1 MFVGKVNLLQDTKD
15 ALLHMQLEDLA
26 KLLSRRRDIRVETG
40 FHALYDEAAGVLTVS
55 QFWRDL
61 PPGVRAAGWKS
72 DVYLRAFGSAWFS
85 DAAAIATFMA
95 ESESGPLPVLA
106 RQLFALGEDMR
117 LTRICREQRPGMAR
131 VFAQR
136 HEAYAAYYRHPLRG
150 YIRKREYAEALL
162 LLVYGWFTGSAAL
175 TVDAAA
181 AADASAAELEA
192 LGELRALL
200 QPLPALLERLEA
212 AASTGEAA
220 ALCRELTAALAYR
233 LGRDAAAPLFATSP
247 GSGTAAPLPAGY
259 RGPLP
264 PARPLADAGGSDKAA
279 GPAGRL
285 EGERLPMWSRESAD
299 RSPGPLRFELE
310 RGRPADAFGGA
321 PRAGDATDAARALTP
336 AQGRSRRAGQSGAAA
351 ERRYRGDLPGP
362 QPGVAASPN
371 AARLTAAWLAPV
383 KPSPEETAAY
393 GRMRERVLPFTRQ
406 LQRAIR
412 RSLEQ
417 RRVAPRA
424 DRPFGRLDKRL
435 TRIVTEEVPRLF
447 SKKLSPTP
455 RLDAALTLLVDCS
468 ASMQDKMEAT
478 KLGLTLFHE
487 ALRSLAIAHEIVGFW
502 EDADRVTAQEA
513 PSCFRIAVDFA
524 RSLLPGRG
532 AAIMQLAPQ
541 QDNRDGF
548 AIRLMTARLLQR
560 PERQR
565 VLLVFSDGEPSAADY
580 HESGIVDTHAA
591 VSEARRRGID
601 VVSVFL
607 GSGGEVHET
616 ERAAMQSIYGRGSVV
631 VPELAELPGRLA
643 PILRKLLLKSI
654 F

>member
-1 MFVGKVNLLQDTKD
+1 MFVGKVHLLQDTKD

-26 KLLSRRRDIRVETG
+26 KLLSRRRELKVETG
-40 FHALYDEAAGVLTVS
+40 FHALYDEAAGLVTVS

-61 PPGVRAAGWKS
+61 APDVRAAGWKS
-72 DVYLRAFGSAWFS
+72 DVYLRALGSAWFS
-85 DAAAIATFMA
+85 DSPAIAVYLA
-95 ESESGPLPVLA
+95 ESAAGPLPKLA
-106 RQLFALGEDMR
+106 QQLFALGEDMR
-117 LTRICREQRPGMAR
+117 LTRICCEQRPGMAR
-131 VFAQR
+131 VFAVR
-136 HEAYAAYYRHPLRG
+136 HAAYAAYYRHVLRG
-150 YIRKREYAEALL
+150 FIRKREYAEALL

-175 TVDAAA
+175 TVEAAGG
-181 AADASAAELEA
+181 ADAGAAELEA

-200 QPLPALLERLEA
+200 RPQLAQLERIAA
-212 AASTGEAA
+212 AASTDGVAA
-220 ALCRELTAALAYR
+220 VCRELAEALAYR
-233 LGRDAAAPLFATSP
+233 LGRDAAAQLFATSP
-247 GSGTAAPLPAGY
+247 GSGTATPLAAGH

-264 PARPLADAGGSDKAA
+264 PARPGAAGGKAEAA
-279 GPAGRL
+279 GPEGRL
-285 EGERLPMWSRESAD
+285 QGERLPTWHRETAD

-310 RGRPADAFGGA
+310 RGRPTAAFGGA
-321 PRAGDATDAARALTP
+321 PRAGDAADGAMTP

-351 ERRYRGDLPGP
+351 ARRYSGGLPGQ
-362 QPGVAASPN
+362 QPGAAANPH
-371 AARLTAAWLAPV
+371 AARLTAAWLAPA

-393 GRMRERVLPFTRQ
+393 GRLRERVLPFTRS

-435 TRIVTEEVPRLF
+435 TRALIEEAPRLF
-447 SKKLSPTP
+447 YKKRDPTP
-455 RLDAALTLLVDCS
+455 RLDAALALLVDCS
-468 ASMQDKMEAT
+468 ASMQDKMAAT
-478 KLGLTLFHE
+478 QLGLTLFHE
-487 ALRSLAIAHEIVGFW
+487 ALRGLAIPHEIVGFW
-502 EDADRVTAQEA
+502 EDAERVNAQEA
-513 PSCFRIAVDFA
+513 PSVFQLAVDFA

-548 AIRLMTARLLQR
+548 AIRQMTARLLQR

-591 VSEARRRGID
+591 VNEARRRGID
-601 VVSVFL
+601 VISVFL
-607 GSGGEVHET
+607 GSGGAVHES

-631 VPELAELPGRLA
+631 VPEVGELPGRLA